1 MVNDVEEDAPILTN
15 GPDDDVELNMVYH
28 VALAEAVHD
37 MVIELDDFGVA
48 VTLVGAAGGAIFV
61 VADAGGLDG

>member
-1 MVNDVEEDAPILTN
+1 MLFRS
-15 GPDDDVELNMVYH
+15 PDDDVELNMVYH